1 MTFWRRLLACAALA
15 VLAACGGDFESL
27 NRNST
32 GGEGNLRFVNAS
44 QVGFLDLVENGTIL
58 EASIAL
64 YEASGFAA
72 LGRGSHTL
80 TVRQTST
87 TATLATASISVARD
101 DHQTL
106 VAYTNGASL
115 ATTLLSENESL
126 PSAGNAKLRVFNTAS
141 GDAAIGAVDVFV
153 VTSTCAA
160 LAGSTVPATAVS
172 VAGLQASYAQ
182 LAGSTTAYRVCVTP
196 TGNRASVL
204 LDLPAVS
211 FASQNIVTL
220 VLATAPNSVLKSVV
234 LYQPT

>member
-1 MTFWRRLLACAALA
+1 MTFWRRLPACAAVA
-15 VLAACGGDFESL
+15 ILAACGGDFESL
-27 NRNST
+27 NRKST

-44 QVGFLDLVENGTIL
+44 QIGFLDLVENGNL
-58 EASIAL
+58 LQGSIAL
-64 YEASGFAA
+64 YEASSFSS
-72 LGRGSHTL
+72 LGLGSHTL
-80 TVRQTST
+80 TVRQTGT
-87 TATLATASISVARD
+87 TTTLATASLSVARD

-126 PSAGNAKLRVFNTAS
+126 PSTGNAKLRVFNSAS

-153 VTSTCAA
+153 VTSACSA

-196 TGNRASVL
+196 TGDRASVL

-211 FASQNIVTL
+211 FANQSIVTL
-220 VLATAPNSVLKSVV
+220 VLAAAPNSVLKSTV
-234 LYQPT
+234 LSQPT